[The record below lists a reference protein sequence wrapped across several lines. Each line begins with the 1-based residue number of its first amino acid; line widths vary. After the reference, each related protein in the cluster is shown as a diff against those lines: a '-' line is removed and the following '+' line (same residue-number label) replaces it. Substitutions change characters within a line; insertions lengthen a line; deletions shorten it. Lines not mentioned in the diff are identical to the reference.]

1 MILGKRD
8 SHKTD
13 PEIPLPDFPLEA
25 FTNSRLQ
32 GTKDLKEPKE
42 LKFFLFHRTN
52 MAKKNGI

>member
-42 LKFFLFHRTN
+42 LKFFL
-52 MAKKNGI
+52 KS